1 MGAPSFAVWH
11 HAYGGKGR
19 DPLAH
24 RRVRKEKTDVFA
36 RVSRFEGFSGDQVDE
51 AVRVAREQFIPAAQ
65 QSGGFE
71 GMYVLADRESGT
83 ALSIGFWESRE
94 AMQANEEQA
103 DRTRQDAARSGGGS
117 VAGVER
123 YEVVLSPEQT

>member
-1 MGAPSFAVWH
+1 MLMVE
-11 HAYGGKGR
+11 R
-19 DPLAH
+19 DET
-24 RRVRKEKTDVFA
+24 RSVCERVRKEKTEVFA
-36 RVSRFEGFSGDQVDE
+36 RVSRFEGFSAGQVDE

-83 ALSIGFWESRE
+83 ALSITLWESRE
-94 AMQANEEQA
+94 VMQASEEHS
-103 DRTRQDAARSGGGS
+103 DRSRQDAARSGGGS
-117 VAGVER
+117 VAGVEK

>member
-1 MGAPSFAVWH
+1 VWH
-11 HAYGGKGR
+11 HAHDGKGR

-24 RRVRKEKTDVFA
+24 RRVRKGKTDVFA
-36 RVSRFEGFSGDQVDE
+36 RVSRFEGFSAGQVDE

-83 ALSIGFWESRE
+83 ALSITLWESRE
-94 AMQANEEQA
+94 AMQASEEQA
-103 DRTRQDAARSGGGS
+103 DSSRQDAARSGGGS
-117 VAGVER
+117 VVGVER
-123 YEVVLSPEQT
+123 YEVLLSPEQT

>member
-1 MGAPSFAVWH
+1 
-11 HAYGGKGR
+11 
-19 DPLAH
+19 
-24 RRVRKEKTDVFA
+24 VFA

-83 ALSIGFWESRE
+83 ALSITLWESRE
-94 AMQANEEQA
+94 ALQVSEEQA
-103 DRTRQDAARSGGGS
+103 DRSLARTPRA
-117 VAGVER
+117 VAEGAW
-123 YEVVLSPEQT
+123 

>member
-1 MGAPSFAVWH
+1 M
-11 HAYGGKGR
+11 
-19 DPLAH
+19 
-24 RRVRKEKTDVFA
+24 FA

-83 ALSIGFWESRE
+83 ALSITLWESRE
-94 AMQANEEQA
+94 AMQASEEHS
-103 DRTRQDAARSGGGS
+103 DRSRQDAARSGGGS